1 MNGGQGYS
9 PIYNPSEIRCLAYL
23 EKLNTKPTS
32 LFEEVPSRFNVIIGA
47 DNEGS
52 YRAIAVK
59 MRRSLDNGND
69 MILRPGPVFA

>member
-1 MNGGQGYS
+1 
-9 PIYNPSEIRCLAYL
+9 
-23 EKLNTKPTS
+23 
-32 LFEEVPSRFNVIIGA
+32 VPSRFNVIIGA